1 MKLTKTIGATAIACV
16 STFALGWGTASV
28 DGVDY
33 VCTTSCNVDTSTRPA
48 TVTDCCGGKAFKE
61 VETKP
66 KPIE

>member
-1 MKLTKTIGATAIACV
+1 MKLAKIIGTTVLVCV

-33 VCTTSCNVDTSTRPA
+33 VCTTSCSVDTSTSPA
-48 TVTDCCGGKAFKE
+48 TVSDCCGGKAFRE

-66 KPIE
+66 DPEK